1 MSVKRFLIAG
11 IFLSLC
17 ACQNKKYSEVTAEND
32 SLRQQIEYRNN
43 MLIAMDEINT
53 IADSIMNMHGTKVD
67 SVQYRKYFD
76 RIAFLHQSVMI
87 SRQKIA
93 EVKEELNSSRDE
105 AMAYNM
111 MVIALQ
117 DEVSIR
123 DGEIIDQEK
132 QIRGQ
137 VKSHRGNMAMLEKA
151 IAEKDQELLKL
162 QRAMEEIKRLNAA
175 ESYFIKAQRLED
187 KARKMIFAQRKKKE
201 NLREALEL
209 YQQSLLLGKA
219 EAAPK
224 IASLKKMI

>member
-1 MSVKRFLIAG
+1 MSLKRFLIAG
-11 IFLSLC
+11 ILLSLC
-17 ACQNKKYSEVTAEND
+17 ACESKKYSDIRTEND

-43 MLIAMDEINT
+43 MLIAMDEISS
-53 IADSIMNMHGTKVD
+53 IADSIMNMHGKGD
-67 SVQYRKYFD
+67 SAQYKKYFD
-76 RIAFLHQSVMI
+76 RIAYLHQNVMI

-93 EVKEELNSSRDE
+93 EVRKQLNSSRDE

-111 MVIALQ
+111 MVMALQ

-123 DGEIIDQEK
+123 DGEIVDQQK
-132 QIRGQ
+132 QIRGHAQ
-137 VKSHRGNMAMLEKA
+137 SYRGNVAMLEKA

-162 QRAMEEIKRLNAA
+162 QQAMEEIKRLNAA
-175 ESYFIKAQRLED
+175 ESYFIKAQRLEE
-187 KARKMIFAQRKKKE
+187 KARKIIFAQKKKKE

-224 IASLKKMI
+224 IAMLKKMI